1 MTENG
6 KESFVRW
13 QGKSMDYLSY
23 GINLILG
30 FSIAGVGYGASLLRD
45 TSFIPTGWAKA
56 LFGISLVFL
65 ILAST
70 VGVACIL
77 NRLKDFRDT
86 AAIARKK
93 SKNEYDDELEELR
106 ELVGIIGKRT
116 RCFFN
121 WQVGLFGFGVLFLI
135 LSLSIAY
142 SATLVY

>member
-6 KESFVRW
+6 KEPFVRW
-13 QGKSMDYLSY
+13 QGKSIDYLSY
-23 GINLILG
+23 AINLILG
-30 FSIAGVGYGASLLRD
+30 FSIAGLGYCTSLLRD
-45 TSFIPTGWAKA
+45 TSFLPSGWAKA
-56 LFGISLVFL
+56 LFGISLVLL

-93 SKNEYDDELEELR
+93 SKKEYDEELEELR
-106 ELVGIIGKRT
+106 ELVGIISKRT
-116 RCFFN
+116 RFLFK
-121 WQVGLFGFGVLFLI
+121 WQVCLFGFGVLFLI

-142 SATLVY
+142 SAKLVY